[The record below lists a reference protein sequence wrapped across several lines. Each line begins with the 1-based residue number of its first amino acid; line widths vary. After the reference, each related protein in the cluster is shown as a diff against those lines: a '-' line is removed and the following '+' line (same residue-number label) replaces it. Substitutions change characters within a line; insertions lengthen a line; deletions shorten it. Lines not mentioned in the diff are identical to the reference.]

1 MKELYELNS
10 EFSTYKQKLIEI
22 RGCLDLDKL
31 KEEIS
36 NLEKETL
43 DPNFWNNREN
53 ATKVS
58 AHLSELEDRIK
69 TYEKLEKASNDIEET
84 LVFLKEEPDAD
95 FQLSAESSIQEFKK
109 DVNAFENEL
118 YLSGPYDHNNAII
131 DFHPGAGGTEAH
143 DWASML
149 LRMYQRFADKH
160 KFKVDVLDI
169 LEGEEAGIKS
179 ATILIKGKD
188 AFGMLKSERGVHR
201 LVRISPFDASGSR
214 HTSFASVNVM
224 PEFNNEIKIDI
235 KDSDLTVETYRSQGA
250 GGQNVN
256 KTESAVRIIH
266 KPSGIV
272 VTCQVERSQI
282 QNREIAMNL
291 LKSRLFQKMEQ
302 ERLENLRKIN
312 GVKKDIEWG
321 SQIRSYV
328 FCPYTLVKDHRT
340 DYSETEVA
348 AVMDGN
354 LDGFIQAYLQKEF
367 KDGNKGQD

>member
-1 MKELYELNS
+1 M
-10 EFSTYKQKLIEI
+10 
-22 RGCLDLDKL
+22 
-31 KEEIS
+31 
-36 NLEKETL
+36 
-43 DPNFWNNREN
+43 
-53 ATKVS
+53 
-58 AHLSELEDRIK
+58 
-69 TYEKLEKASNDIEET
+69 
-84 LVFLKEEPDAD
+84 FLKEEPDAD
-95 FQLSAESSIQEFKK
+95 FQLSVESSIQEFKK

-235 KDSDLTVETYRSQGA
+235 KDSNLTVETYRSQGA

>member
-1 MKELYELNS
+1 M
-10 EFSTYKQKLIEI
+10 
-22 RGCLDLDKL
+22 
-31 KEEIS
+31 
-36 NLEKETL
+36 
-43 DPNFWNNREN
+43 
-53 ATKVS
+53 
-58 AHLSELEDRIK
+58 
-69 TYEKLEKASNDIEET
+69 
-84 LVFLKEEPDAD
+84 KEEPDAD

-131 DFHPGAGGTEAH
+131 VFHPGAGGTEAH
-143 DWASML
+143 DWSSML

>member
-1 MKELYELNS
+1 M
-10 EFSTYKQKLIEI
+10 
-22 RGCLDLDKL
+22 
-31 KEEIS
+31 
-36 NLEKETL
+36 
-43 DPNFWNNREN
+43 
-53 ATKVS
+53 
-58 AHLSELEDRIK
+58 
-69 TYEKLEKASNDIEET
+69 
-84 LVFLKEEPDAD
+84 FLKEEPDAD
-95 FQLSAESSIQEFKK
+95 FQLSVESSIQEFKK

-118 YLSGPYDHNNAII
+118 YLLGPYDHNNAII

>member
-1 MKELYELNS
+1 M
-10 EFSTYKQKLIEI
+10 
-22 RGCLDLDKL
+22 
-31 KEEIS
+31 
-36 NLEKETL
+36 
-43 DPNFWNNREN
+43 
-53 ATKVS
+53 
-58 AHLSELEDRIK
+58 
-69 TYEKLEKASNDIEET
+69 
-84 LVFLKEEPDAD
+84 KEEPDAD

-348 AVMDGN
+348 AGN

>member
-1 MKELYELNS
+1 M
-10 EFSTYKQKLIEI
+10 
-22 RGCLDLDKL
+22 
-31 KEEIS
+31 
-36 NLEKETL
+36 
-43 DPNFWNNREN
+43 
-53 ATKVS
+53 
-58 AHLSELEDRIK
+58 
-69 TYEKLEKASNDIEET
+69 
-84 LVFLKEEPDAD
+84 FLKEEPDAD
-95 FQLSAESSIQEFKK
+95 FQLSVESSIQEFKK

-312 GVKKDIEWG
+312 GLKKDIEWG

>member
-1 MKELYELNS
+1 M
-10 EFSTYKQKLIEI
+10 
-22 RGCLDLDKL
+22 
-31 KEEIS
+31 
-36 NLEKETL
+36 
-43 DPNFWNNREN
+43 
-53 ATKVS
+53 
-58 AHLSELEDRIK
+58 
-69 TYEKLEKASNDIEET
+69 
-84 LVFLKEEPDAD
+84 FLKEEPDAD

-348 AVMDGN
+348 TVMDGN

>member
-1 MKELYELNS
+1 M
-10 EFSTYKQKLIEI
+10 
-22 RGCLDLDKL
+22 
-31 KEEIS
+31 
-36 NLEKETL
+36 
-43 DPNFWNNREN
+43 
-53 ATKVS
+53 
-58 AHLSELEDRIK
+58 
-69 TYEKLEKASNDIEET
+69 
-84 LVFLKEEPDAD
+84 FLKEEPDAD
-95 FQLSAESSIQEFKK
+95 FQLSVESSIQEFKK

-354 LDGFIQAYLQKEF
+354 LYGFIQAYLQKEF

>member
-1 MKELYELNS
+1 M
-10 EFSTYKQKLIEI
+10 
-22 RGCLDLDKL
+22 
-31 KEEIS
+31 
-36 NLEKETL
+36 
-43 DPNFWNNREN
+43 
-53 ATKVS
+53 
-58 AHLSELEDRIK
+58 
-69 TYEKLEKASNDIEET
+69 
-84 LVFLKEEPDAD
+84 FLKEEPDAD
-95 FQLSAESSIQEFKK
+95 FQLSVESSIQEFKK

-201 LVRISPFDASGSR
+201 IVRISPFDASGSR

>member
-1 MKELYELNS
+1 
-10 EFSTYKQKLIEI
+10 
-22 RGCLDLDKL
+22 
-31 KEEIS
+31 
-36 NLEKETL
+36 
-43 DPNFWNNREN
+43 
-53 ATKVS
+53 
-58 AHLSELEDRIK
+58 
-69 TYEKLEKASNDIEET
+69 
-84 LVFLKEEPDAD
+84 
-95 FQLSAESSIQEFKK
+95 
-109 DVNAFENEL
+109 
-118 YLSGPYDHNNAII
+118 
-131 DFHPGAGGTEAH
+131 
-143 DWASML
+143 ML

-367 KDGNKGQD
+367 KDGKKGQD

>member
-1 MKELYELNS
+1 M
-10 EFSTYKQKLIEI
+10 
-22 RGCLDLDKL
+22 
-31 KEEIS
+31 
-36 NLEKETL
+36 
-43 DPNFWNNREN
+43 
-53 ATKVS
+53 
-58 AHLSELEDRIK
+58 
-69 TYEKLEKASNDIEET
+69 
-84 LVFLKEEPDAD
+84 KEEPDAD

-312 GVKKDIEWG
+312 GVKKNIEWG

>member
-1 MKELYELNS
+1 
-10 EFSTYKQKLIEI
+10 
-22 RGCLDLDKL
+22 
-31 KEEIS
+31 
-36 NLEKETL
+36 
-43 DPNFWNNREN
+43 
-53 ATKVS
+53 
-58 AHLSELEDRIK
+58 
-69 TYEKLEKASNDIEET
+69 
-84 LVFLKEEPDAD
+84 VFLKEEPDAD
-95 FQLSAESSIQEFKK
+95 FQLSVESSIQEFKK

>member
-1 MKELYELNS
+1 M
-10 EFSTYKQKLIEI
+10 
-22 RGCLDLDKL
+22 
-31 KEEIS
+31 
-36 NLEKETL
+36 
-43 DPNFWNNREN
+43 
-53 ATKVS
+53 
-58 AHLSELEDRIK
+58 
-69 TYEKLEKASNDIEET
+69 
-84 LVFLKEEPDAD
+84 KEEPDAD

-235 KDSDLTVETYRSQGA
+235 KDSDLTIETYRSQGA

>member
-1 MKELYELNS
+1 M
-10 EFSTYKQKLIEI
+10 
-22 RGCLDLDKL
+22 
-31 KEEIS
+31 
-36 NLEKETL
+36 
-43 DPNFWNNREN
+43 
-53 ATKVS
+53 
-58 AHLSELEDRIK
+58 
-69 TYEKLEKASNDIEET
+69 
-84 LVFLKEEPDAD
+84 KEEPDAD

-348 AVMDGN
+348 ADGN

>member
-1 MKELYELNS
+1 M
-10 EFSTYKQKLIEI
+10 
-22 RGCLDLDKL
+22 
-31 KEEIS
+31 
-36 NLEKETL
+36 
-43 DPNFWNNREN
+43 
-53 ATKVS
+53 
-58 AHLSELEDRIK
+58 
-69 TYEKLEKASNDIEET
+69 
-84 LVFLKEEPDAD
+84 FLKEEPDAD

-354 LDGFIQAYLQKEF
+354 LDSFIQAYLQKEF

>member
-1 MKELYELNS
+1 M
-10 EFSTYKQKLIEI
+10 
-22 RGCLDLDKL
+22 
-31 KEEIS
+31 
-36 NLEKETL
+36 
-43 DPNFWNNREN
+43 
-53 ATKVS
+53 
-58 AHLSELEDRIK
+58 
-69 TYEKLEKASNDIEET
+69 
-84 LVFLKEEPDAD
+84 KEEPDAD

-235 KDSDLTVETYRSQGA
+235 NDSDLTVETYRSQGA

>member
-1 MKELYELNS
+1 M
-10 EFSTYKQKLIEI
+10 
-22 RGCLDLDKL
+22 
-31 KEEIS
+31 
-36 NLEKETL
+36 
-43 DPNFWNNREN
+43 
-53 ATKVS
+53 
-58 AHLSELEDRIK
+58 
-69 TYEKLEKASNDIEET
+69 
-84 LVFLKEEPDAD
+84 FLKEEPDAD
-95 FQLSAESSIQEFKK
+95 FQLLVESSIQEFKK

>member
-1 MKELYELNS
+1 M
-10 EFSTYKQKLIEI
+10 
-22 RGCLDLDKL
+22 
-31 KEEIS
+31 
-36 NLEKETL
+36 
-43 DPNFWNNREN
+43 
-53 ATKVS
+53 
-58 AHLSELEDRIK
+58 
-69 TYEKLEKASNDIEET
+69 
-84 LVFLKEEPDAD
+84 FLKEEPDAD
-95 FQLSAESSIQEFKK
+95 FQLSVESSIQEFKK
-109 DVNAFENEL
+109 DINAFENEL

>member
-1 MKELYELNS
+1 M
-10 EFSTYKQKLIEI
+10 
-22 RGCLDLDKL
+22 
-31 KEEIS
+31 
-36 NLEKETL
+36 
-43 DPNFWNNREN
+43 
-53 ATKVS
+53 
-58 AHLSELEDRIK
+58 
-69 TYEKLEKASNDIEET
+69 
-84 LVFLKEEPDAD
+84 FLKEEPDAD
-95 FQLSAESSIQEFKK
+95 FQLSVESSIQEFKK

>member
-1 MKELYELNS
+1 M
-10 EFSTYKQKLIEI
+10 
-22 RGCLDLDKL
+22 
-31 KEEIS
+31 
-36 NLEKETL
+36 
-43 DPNFWNNREN
+43 
-53 ATKVS
+53 
-58 AHLSELEDRIK
+58 
-69 TYEKLEKASNDIEET
+69 
-84 LVFLKEEPDAD
+84 FLKEEPDAD

-143 DWASML
+143 DWTSML

>member
-1 MKELYELNS
+1 M
-10 EFSTYKQKLIEI
+10 
-22 RGCLDLDKL
+22 
-31 KEEIS
+31 
-36 NLEKETL
+36 
-43 DPNFWNNREN
+43 
-53 ATKVS
+53 
-58 AHLSELEDRIK
+58 
-69 TYEKLEKASNDIEET
+69 
-84 LVFLKEEPDAD
+84 FLKEEPDAD

-367 KDGNKGQD
+367 

>member
-1 MKELYELNS
+1 M
-10 EFSTYKQKLIEI
+10 
-22 RGCLDLDKL
+22 
-31 KEEIS
+31 
-36 NLEKETL
+36 
-43 DPNFWNNREN
+43 
-53 ATKVS
+53 
-58 AHLSELEDRIK
+58 
-69 TYEKLEKASNDIEET
+69 
-84 LVFLKEEPDAD
+84 FLKEEPDAD

>member
-1 MKELYELNS
+1 M
-10 EFSTYKQKLIEI
+10 
-22 RGCLDLDKL
+22 
-31 KEEIS
+31 
-36 NLEKETL
+36 
-43 DPNFWNNREN
+43 
-53 ATKVS
+53 
-58 AHLSELEDRIK
+58 
-69 TYEKLEKASNDIEET
+69 
-84 LVFLKEEPDAD
+84 FLKEEPDAD
-95 FQLSAESSIQEFKK
+95 FQLSVESSIQEFKK

-235 KDSDLTVETYRSQGA
+235 KDSDLIVETYRSQGA

>member
-1 MKELYELNS
+1 
-10 EFSTYKQKLIEI
+10 
-22 RGCLDLDKL
+22 
-31 KEEIS
+31 
-36 NLEKETL
+36 
-43 DPNFWNNREN
+43 
-53 ATKVS
+53 
-58 AHLSELEDRIK
+58 
-69 TYEKLEKASNDIEET
+69 
-84 LVFLKEEPDAD
+84 
-95 FQLSAESSIQEFKK
+95 
-109 DVNAFENEL
+109 
-118 YLSGPYDHNNAII
+118 
-131 DFHPGAGGTEAH
+131 
-143 DWASML
+143 
-149 LRMYQRFADKH
+149 MYQRFADKH

-291 LKSRLFQKMEQ
+291 LRARIKAKYDEEREAKIGSERRLKVGTG
-302 ERLENLRKIN
+302 ERSEKIRTYN
-312 GVKKDIEWG
+312 YPQNRV
-321 SQIRSYV
+321 
-328 FCPYTLVKDHRT
+328 TDHRIGFT
-340 DYSETEVA
+340 IQKLDR
-348 AVMDGN
+348 VMEGDLDEILDALKEANERDLIIEANKEIN
-354 LDGFIQAYLQKEF
+354 LE
-367 KDGNKGQD
+367 

>member
-1 MKELYELNS
+1 M
-10 EFSTYKQKLIEI
+10 
-22 RGCLDLDKL
+22 
-31 KEEIS
+31 
-36 NLEKETL
+36 
-43 DPNFWNNREN
+43 
-53 ATKVS
+53 
-58 AHLSELEDRIK
+58 
-69 TYEKLEKASNDIEET
+69 
-84 LVFLKEEPDAD
+84 FLKEEPDAD
-95 FQLSAESSIQEFKK
+95 FQLSVESSIQEFKK

-291 LKSRLFQKMEQ
+291 LKSRLFQKMKQ

>member
-1 MKELYELNS
+1 M
-10 EFSTYKQKLIEI
+10 
-22 RGCLDLDKL
+22 
-31 KEEIS
+31 
-36 NLEKETL
+36 
-43 DPNFWNNREN
+43 
-53 ATKVS
+53 
-58 AHLSELEDRIK
+58 
-69 TYEKLEKASNDIEET
+69 
-84 LVFLKEEPDAD
+84 FLKEEPDAD
-95 FQLSAESSIQEFKK
+95 FQLSVESSIQEFKK

-328 FCPYTLVKDHRT
+328 FGPYTLVKDHRT

>member
-1 MKELYELNS
+1 M
-10 EFSTYKQKLIEI
+10 
-22 RGCLDLDKL
+22 
-31 KEEIS
+31 
-36 NLEKETL
+36 
-43 DPNFWNNREN
+43 
-53 ATKVS
+53 
-58 AHLSELEDRIK
+58 
-69 TYEKLEKASNDIEET
+69 
-84 LVFLKEEPDAD
+84 FLKEEPDAD
-95 FQLSAESSIQEFKK
+95 FQLSVESSIQEFKK

-312 GVKKDIEWG
+312 GVKKI
-321 SQIRSYV
+321 
-328 FCPYTLVKDHRT
+328 
-340 DYSETEVA
+340 
-348 AVMDGN
+348 
-354 LDGFIQAYLQKEF
+354 
-367 KDGNKGQD
+367 